1 MRTTYGEWAE
11 RTRRLAGV
19 LDELGISAD
28 GRVGTF
34 AWNTARHLELYF
46 AAPCSGRVLHTLNIR
61 LFPDD
66 IVYIADHAEDEIV
79 FVDRSL
85 LKIFWPL
92 MERFESVQHVVVM
105 DDGGGDEVPDD
116 PRVHDYEEL
125 LAKAEPVDFPEI
137 DDENRAAAMCYTSG
151 TTGHP
156 KGVVYSHRSTVL
168 HSMGSLVADAAGV
181 SERDTIM
188 PVVPMF
194 HANAWGLCQA
204 AVMAGASLALPGPKM
219 QPAAIAELMES
230 EKVTLAAGVPTIWM
244 GVLPELEGR
253 DLSSLREIL
262 CGGSAVPRSL
272 SEAYRE
278 KIGLPILQAWGMTET
293 SPVATTGRIKSALL
307 DRSEDELADL
317 RAAQGLAIPL
327 VDLRIVEPGTDDEL
341 PWDGEARGE
350 LQARGPWIAAGYYN
364 DDRSSDS
371 FTEDGWLRTGDVAT
385 ISPNGYVRLVDR
397 TKDLVKS
404 GGEWISSVEL
414 ENAIMAHPK
423 VAEAAVI
430 GIPDEKW
437 SERPLACVVPEGDAE
452 ITLDELKEFL
462 AERVPKWWIPNDLEI
477 IDEVPKTSVGKF
489 SKKTLREQ
497 FASTTNDG
505 LTRSFLTPGA
515 SLARAMMRAVVAVL
529 LVLLTVPAAAA
540 AETTPDGPATLIS
553 SRIGSGFAAVGYSP
567 HNRVLTSWTVT
578 VGPGGRAGTVRPL
591 VGGVVGDPVELPA
604 TPGTYT
610 FALAHARRH
619 VAARARPDH
628 RSATRS
634 SRARRAGRR
643 STARSIRASPSGS
656 TSSARARRTC
666 ATGAPSWR
674 SSSTPSPTSTATCA
688 AISPRTAPT
697 CASPRSRR
705 ASPTGACASR

>member
-1 MRTTYGEWAE
+1 MQGLMSSYPLTLTHVFQRAERLFPEKPVVTSQPGGIDRTTYGEWAE
-11 RTRRLAGV
+11 RTRRLAGA
-19 LDELGISAD
+19 LDTLGISDD

-66 IVYIADHAEDEIV
+66 IVYIADHAEDEVV

-85 LKIFWPL
+85 LKLFWPL
-92 MERFESVQHVVVM
+92 VDRFETVKHVVVM
-105 DDGGGDEVPDD
+105 DDGADEEIPDD
-116 PRVHDYEEL
+116 PRVSDYETL
-125 LAKAEPVDFPEI
+125 LAEAEPVEFETI

-168 HSMGSLVADAAGV
+168 HSMGSLVVDAAGV
-181 SERDTIM
+181 SERDIIM

-204 AVMAGASLALPGPKM
+204 GVMAGSTLVLPGPNM
-219 QPAAIAELMES
+219 QPKALAELMES

-272 SEAYRE
+272 SEAFRE
-278 KIGLPILQAWGMTET
+278 KVGLPILQAWGMTET
-293 SPVATTGRIKSALL
+293 SPVATTGRIKSTLL
-307 DRSEDELADL
+307 HHSEDELADL
-317 RAAQGLAIPL
+317 RAAQGIAVPL
-327 VDLRIVEPGTDDEL
+327 VDVRIVEPGTDEEL

-364 DDRSSDS
+364 DERSSES

-414 ENAIMAHPK
+414 ENAIMSHPK

-437 SERPLACVVPEGDAE
+437 SERPLACVVPKGDDE
-452 ITLDELKEFL
+452 ISLDELKSYL
-462 AERVPKWWIPNDLEI
+462 AERVPKWSIPNDLEI
-477 IDEVPKTSVGKF
+477 IEEVPKTSVGKF

-497 FASTTNDG
+497 FAE
-505 LTRSFLTPGA
+505 RK
-515 SLARAMMRAVVAVL
+515 
-529 LVLLTVPAAAA
+529 
-540 AETTPDGPATLIS
+540 AT
-553 SRIGSGFAAVGYSP
+553 A
-567 HNRVLTSWTVT
+567 
-578 VGPGGRAGTVRPL
+578 
-591 VGGVVGDPVELPA
+591 
-604 TPGTYT
+604 
-610 FALAHARRH
+610 
-619 VAARARPDH
+619 
-628 RSATRS
+628 
-634 SRARRAGRR
+634 
-643 STARSIRASPSGS
+643 
-656 TSSARARRTC
+656 
-666 ATGAPSWR
+666 
-674 SSSTPSPTSTATCA
+674 
-688 AISPRTAPT
+688 
-697 CASPRSRR
+697 
-705 ASPTGACASR
+705 

>member
-1 MRTTYGEWAE
+1 MKGLMQSYPLTLTHVFQRAERLFPEKGIATVTVGGIERRTYGEWAE
-11 RTRRLAGV
+11 RVRRLAGV
-19 LDELGISAD
+19 LDALGISED

-34 AWNTARHLELYF
+34 AWNTGRHLELYF

-66 IVYIADHAEDEIV
+66 VVYIANHAEDEVV

-85 LKIFWPL
+85 LKLFWPL
-92 MERFESVQHVVVM
+92 VDRLETVKHVVVM
-105 DDGGGDEVPDD
+105 DDGADEEIPDD
-116 PRVHDYEEL
+116 PRVHDYEAL
-125 LAKAEPVDFPEI
+125 LAESEPVTFATI

-168 HSMGSLVADAAGV
+168 HSMGALVADAAAV
-181 SERDTIM
+181 SERDVVM

-204 AVMAGASLALPGPKM
+204 AVMAGASMALPGPNM
-219 QPAAIAELMES
+219 QPKALAELMES

-253 DLSSLREIL
+253 DLSSLRDIV

-272 SEAYRE
+272 SEAFRE

-293 SPVATTGRIKSALL
+293 SPVATTGRIKSTLL
-307 DRSEDELADL
+307 DASEDDLADL

-364 DDRSSDS
+364 DERSADS
-371 FTEDGWLRTGDVAT
+371 FTDDGWLRTGDVAT

-437 SERPLACVVPEGDAE
+437 SERPLACVVPDGDEE
-452 ITLDELKEFL
+452 IGLDELKEFL
-462 AERVPKWWIPNDLEI
+462 AERVPKWWIPNDIEI

-497 FASTTNDG
+497 FAERKTT
-505 LTRSFLTPGA
+505 A
-515 SLARAMMRAVVAVL
+515 
-529 LVLLTVPAAAA
+529 
-540 AETTPDGPATLIS
+540 
-553 SRIGSGFAAVGYSP
+553 
-567 HNRVLTSWTVT
+567 
-578 VGPGGRAGTVRPL
+578 
-591 VGGVVGDPVELPA
+591 
-604 TPGTYT
+604 
-610 FALAHARRH
+610 
-619 VAARARPDH
+619 
-628 RSATRS
+628 
-634 SRARRAGRR
+634 
-643 STARSIRASPSGS
+643 
-656 TSSARARRTC
+656 
-666 ATGAPSWR
+666 
-674 SSSTPSPTSTATCA
+674 
-688 AISPRTAPT
+688 
-697 CASPRSRR
+697 
-705 ASPTGACASR
+705 